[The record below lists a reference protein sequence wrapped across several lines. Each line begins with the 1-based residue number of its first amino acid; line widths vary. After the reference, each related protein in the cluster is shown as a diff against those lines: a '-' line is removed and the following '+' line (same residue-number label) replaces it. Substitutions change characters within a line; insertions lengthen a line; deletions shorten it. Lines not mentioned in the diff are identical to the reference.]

1 MTENTKNGPR
11 RLVPRLFYK
20 RGSLLR
26 TIPNRTG
33 HNTAHGAARPVSI
46 AVTIVV
52 AMVMILMVV
61 VVGVVMIV
69 GTMRVAL
76 VALPFVLAR
85 HLHDIARARE

>member
-1 MTENTKNGPR
+1 MS
-11 RLVPRLFYK
+11 
-20 RGSLLR
+20 GSLLR

-61 VVGVVMIV
+61 VGVVMIV

-85 HLHDIARARE
+85 HLHNITRARELRQR